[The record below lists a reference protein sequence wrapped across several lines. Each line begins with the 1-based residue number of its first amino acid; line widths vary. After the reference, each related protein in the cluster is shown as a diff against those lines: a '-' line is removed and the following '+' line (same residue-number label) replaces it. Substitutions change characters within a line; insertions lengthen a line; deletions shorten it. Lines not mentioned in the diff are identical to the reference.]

1 MTDNQKEENVSSPQE
16 INLNSQNETLKLIGN
31 KREREKE
38 TIEDEKP
45 SKKVCNSCNSSSPE
59 LLKFAEKMENSEN
72 IIELFTK
79 EGEFIKL
86 LKENLDKTIS
96 NNNSKLN
103 YLCNKCL
110 VNEFIKGGINRIF
123 NQKKSEDNDKK
134 EKIEQD
140 TMPNI
145 WNKKVKEI
153 VGIYSLNLNIAIR
166 NLRKLKDEYINITKN
181 LKEIFSSSY
190 VQILFSKN
198 KDPSHELKKKI
209 DNNDIVFKEIGNHFD
224 DLINNL
230 TQKEEMKTFILDC
243 VLSNEPNQK
252 YVILNKLKQ
261 LENEIENNT
270 FEQGEN
276 NNTNKNIKDPKKEKD
291 KKNIADML
299 SINNNDLLKNN
310 ILLSQNN
317 LLNNG
322 PNLFNSGLGI
332 LPLTIQANPS
342 NNLLLNNLML
352 NSLLNPS
359 ILNQTNNTINLNS
372 MLSNMNN
379 NPNDANKNINN
390 LNNLPF
396 PGLNNLP
403 LQNLNSNPLN
413 NLDYILSLKN
423 ILNNNNSNIQPN
435 NNMANNLYTNPLNPN
450 IMPPLSL
457 NNFFP
462 PTSHLIHP
470 NLSNTNSNSLN
481 NNFTFDEKNIINRKN
496 PLNIE
501 KNTNINP
508 NDNANIGNMSNIKD
522 LNNIINNTNNLNEA
536 NKILQN
542 NLNMQNPNNNGNII
556 TQLFNTLAK
565 EKKNI
570 TFNNNMTQK

>member
-1 MTDNQKEENVSSPQE
+1 MTDNQKEKNISSPQE
-16 INLNSQNETLKLIGN
+16 NNLNSQNETLKLIGN

-38 TIEDEKP
+38 TLEDEKP
-45 SKKVCNSCNSSSPE
+45 SKKVCNCCKLPSPE
-59 LLKFAEKMENSEN
+59 ILKFSEKIENSEN

-86 LKENLDKTIS
+86 LKENFDKAIT

-103 YLCNKCL
+103 TLCNKCL
-110 VNEFIKGGINRIF
+110 VNEFIKGGMDRIF
-123 NQKKSEDNDKK
+123 NQKKEEDIEKK
-134 EKIEQD
+134 EKVDQD
-140 TMPNI
+140 VIPHL
-145 WNKKVKEI
+145 WNKKVKEL
-153 VGIYSLNLNIAIR
+153 VGIYSLNLNIAIIS
-166 NLRKLKDEYINITKN
+166 LRKLKDEYSNIAKN
-181 LKEIFSSSY
+181 VKDIFGSCY
-190 VQILFSKN
+190 IRGLFSNN
-198 KDPSHELKKKI
+198 KEPSQELKKKI
-209 DNNDIVFKEIGNHFD
+209 DNCENVFKEIGTHFD
-224 DLINNL
+224 DLITKL
-230 TQKEEMKTFILDC
+230 THKEEMKTIILDC

-252 YVILNKLKQ
+252 SMILNKLKQ
-261 LENEIENNT
+261 LENEFENTTIEQSENN
-270 FEQGEN
+270 
-276 NNTNKNIKDPKKEKD
+276 NKNIKESKKEKD
-291 KKNIADML
+291 KKNIADIL
-299 SINNNDLLKNN
+299 SANNNELLKNN

-379 NPNDANKNINN
+379 NPNDTNKNINN

-403 LQNLNSNPLN
+403 PQNLNANPIN

-423 ILNNNNSNIQPN
+423 VLNNNNTNIQPN
-435 NNMANNLYTNPLNPN
+435 NNMMNNLYTNPLNPN
-450 IMPPLSL
+450 FMPLSL

-462 PTSHLIHP
+462 PPSHLIHP
-470 NLSNTNSNSLN
+470 NLNNNNPNTLN
-481 NNFTFDEKNIINRKN
+481 NNFSFDEKNLINRKIPMN
-496 PLNIE
+496 LE
-501 KNTNINP
+501 KNTNLNP
-508 NDNANIGNMSNIKD
+508 NSNNANISNMSNIKD
-522 LNNIINNTNNLNEA
+522 LNNNNINNVNEA

-542 NLNMQNPNNNGNII
+542 NLNMPNQNNSENIV
-556 TQLFNTLAK
+556 TQLFNIIAK
-565 EKKNI
+565 EKNANMKNS